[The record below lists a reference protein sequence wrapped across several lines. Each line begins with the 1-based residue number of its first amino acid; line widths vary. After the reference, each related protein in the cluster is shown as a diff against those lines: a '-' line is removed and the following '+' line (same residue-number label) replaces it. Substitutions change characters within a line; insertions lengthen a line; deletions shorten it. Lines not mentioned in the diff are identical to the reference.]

1 MISCST
7 LMMCMSSMLRIK
19 LKKVCGRR
27 NALWIWIGR
36 AFAEDIALKPHCP
49 RPKPFRVLQNS
60 TEAEEQKSALGSQTS
75 CEDEGAEGK
84 GIHNRFYYE
93 TWNTQTWICDDMCR
107 STRARWEL
115 AATYVA
121 TLQHNVFSMHPTCI
135 SGIGWRMLTSIQRI
149 HSQSPDFYN
158 KESSATAPKATD
170 IMVTH
175 GFTGTLNM
183 SQQIDRMGVS
193 ELRAPCV
200 TPKAFLWNFCEKR
213 PFTGID
219 KLMFQ
224 CFPVDNMKL
233 TCLDEPVASQ
243 HVVA

>member
-1 MISCST
+1 
-7 LMMCMSSMLRIK
+7 
-19 LKKVCGRR
+19 
-27 NALWIWIGR
+27 
-36 AFAEDIALKPHCP
+36 
-49 RPKPFRVLQNS
+49 
-60 TEAEEQKSALGSQTS
+60 
-75 CEDEGAEGK
+75 
-84 GIHNRFYYE
+84 
-93 TWNTQTWICDDMCR
+93 MCR

-115 AATYVA
+115 AAAYVA

-243 HVVA
+243 HVVAKKIWHWMICSKWDMCIILGLISWTMAVHFFPLMLSALWN